1 MDIKLNENSTLFT
14 NQMYKSGK
22 YVESANKLGEKV
34 QANINMKKD
43 MLEIS
48 DEGMLKLK
56 LRNLTQADKL
66 EKRKDEYKEVL
77 EQRLKIFEDAQS
89 TIQLARKLILESM
102 KDNVSTEEK
111 ENIDSEVKD
120 MLEDIQ
126 HIVDEAVKNNQKTNV
141 NNTEDIKDK
150 DNNMSEY
157 NDIELPSLEKEE
169 VNEKEESKDK
179 IDFKDIDIKNNPFE
193 ALALLSDAS
202 DSLLNEIN
210 KILKQIN
217 MLQKN
222 IDELLGED
230 VEKKEKIKVEDINN
244 NELVENIKEEN
255 NKENTSQPN

>member
-1 MDIKLNENSTLFT
+1 MNIKLNENSILFT

-34 QANINMKKD
+34 QANINTKKD

-111 ENIDSEVKD
+111 ESIESEVKD

-126 HIVDEAVKNNQKTNV
+126 HIVDEAVKNNQKDNI
-141 NNTEDIKDK
+141 NSTEDIKDK
-150 DNNMSEY
+150 DNNMSKY
-157 NDIELPSLEKEE
+157 NGIELPSLEKEE
-169 VNEKEESKDK
+169 VNKKEESKDK
-179 IDFKDIDIKNNPFE
+179 IDFNDIDIKNNPLE
-193 ALALLSDAS
+193 ALMLLADAS

-210 KILKQIN
+210 KIFKQIN

-230 VEKKEKIKVEDINN
+230 VKRKEKIKVEDINT
-244 NELVENIKEEN
+244 NELVENIKG
-255 NKENTSQPN
+255 NTSQSN